1 MAQEGGVL
9 SRPGHT
15 EAGCDITRLAGLR
28 SAAVIVEILNEQGA
42 MASRNELFKF
52 ASEHQLKIATIADLI
67 SYRLENED

>member
-1 MAQEGGVL
+1 
-9 SRPGHT
+9 
-15 EAGCDITRLAGLR
+15 
-28 SAAVIVEILNEQGA
+28 